1 MDVENLVIRPA
12 KKEDAESLAKIHVH
26 SWRAAYRNIVPDSF
40 LGRFTY
46 EKRIKAF
53 REALDKQSEETYI
66 AELDGKAVGMLTIG
80 NNRDDDLDKTLIG
93 EIWGIYLDP
102 TC

>member
-1 MDVENLVIRPA
+1 LAEKVISNRRTLPIPTAGNPNRCWAPSHRELLITMDVENLVIRPA

-26 SWRAAYRNIVPDSF
+26 SWRAAYRNILPDSF

-53 REALDKQSEETYI
+53 HEALDKQS
-66 AELDGKAVGMLTIG
+66 
-80 NNRDDDLDKTLIG
+80 
-93 EIWGIYLDP
+93 
-102 TC
+102 